1 MSVLFRLT
9 KYAFRHKWYLL
20 GAYAAMVASSLS
32 ALVVPRMLGE
42 AIDEA
47 LASGLQS
54 RLLTLAAVIV
64 LFSLLRGAFSY
75 GQRYLSESL
84 SQRSA
89 YDLREDFF
97 RKLQGMSFGFFD
109 REQTGDLMSRA
120 TQDVEAVRMF
130 VSMGMVRG
138 LSIFVTLGA
147 VSTLMAVTN
156 WRLALVCMAF
166 LPLIL
171 WRALSLSRALRPV
184 WMRVQEETGAMTT
197 VLQENLSGMKVVK
210 AFGAREFEESK
221 FNARAENIARLT
233 YSTTRLFASQGSLMT
248 FIFTAATGAILWYGG
263 REVAADRLTPGG
275 LTSFIFY
282 MGLLAMPIRMSGWLM
297 NTLSRASSAGQRLY
311 DILDAESPVTEKPD
325 AIPLPRTDGHVAFE
339 RVAVS
344 YDDGGG
350 SAVRGVDFEAHPGQL
365 IALLGGPGS
374 GKSTIAHVIPRFYDV
389 TEGRITID
397 GHDTRD
403 VTLKS
408 LRENVGIV
416 MQDVF
421 VFAETIRDNIAYGL
435 DEVDTGAVVEAAKIA
450 QLHDF
455 ITSLPDGYDTWVG
468 ERGVTLS
475 GGQRQRLAIAR
486 TILLNPPVIILD
498 DSTSSVDMATE
509 HRLQQ
514 ALDEAVR
521 GRTTFVIAHRLSTVR
536 RADLILV
543 LEDGEIVERG
553 THDELV
559 EQDGFYRRIYD
570 MQLRPQDHQ
579 LKAGHERV
587 LSPTVRAGTEVME
600 HADGGD
606 AS

>member
-1 MSVLFRLT
+1 MRVLFRLM
-9 KYAFRHKWYLL
+9 KYAFRHKWYLV
-20 GAYAAMVASSLS
+20 GAYTAMVASSLS
-32 ALVVPRMLGE
+32 ALVIPRMLGE

-47 LASGLQS
+47 LVIGLQS
-54 RLLTLAAVIV
+54 RLLGLATVIV
-64 LFSLLRGAFSY
+64 LFSIFRGIFSY
-75 GQRYLSESL
+75 GQRYFSESL

-138 LSIFVTLGA
+138 MSIFVTMGA

-221 FNARAENIARLT
+221 FNARAESIARLT

-263 REVAADRLTPGG
+263 REVAADRLTAGG
-275 LTSFIFY
+275 LASFIFY
-282 MGLLAMPIRMSGWLM
+282 MGLLAMPVRMSGWLM

-311 DILDAESPVTEKPD
+311 YILDAKSPVREKPG
-325 AIPLPRTDGHVAFE
+325 ATPLPRAEGHVAFE
-339 RVAVS
+339 NVSVS
-344 YDDGGG
+344 YDEGG
-350 SAVRGVDFEAHPGQL
+350 SAVRGVDFQAHPGQL

-374 GKSTIAHVIPRFYDV
+374 GKSTIAHAVPRFYDA

-397 GHDTRD
+397 GLDIKGI
-403 VTLKS
+403 TLNS

-421 VFAETIRDNIAYGL
+421 VFAATIRDNIAYGL
-435 DEVDTGAVVEAAKIA
+435 DEVDMEEVVEAAKIA

-455 ITSLPDGYDTWVG
+455 IEGLPDGYNTWVG

-486 TILLNPPVIILD
+486 TILLDPPVIILD

-514 ALDEAVR
+514 ALDEAVS
-521 GRTTFVIAHRLSTVR
+521 GRTTFVIAQRLSTVR

-559 EQDGFYRRIYD
+559 AREGFYRRIYD
-570 MQLRPQDHQ
+570 MQLRPQDH
-579 LKAGHERV
+579 AAAV
-587 LSPTVRAGTEVME
+587 PVAS
-600 HADGGD
+600 GGD
-606 AS
+606 AG

>member
-1 MSVLFRLT
+1 MRVLVRLT
-9 KYAFRHKWYLL
+9 KYAFRHKWYLI
-20 GAYAAMVASSLS
+20 GAYAAMTASSLS

-54 RLLTLAAVIV
+54 RLFLLAAVIV
-64 LFSLLRGAFSY
+64 IFSLLRGVFSY

-109 REQTGDLMSRA
+109 KEQTGDLMSKA

-130 VSMGMVRG
+130 ISMGMVRG
-138 LSIFVTLGA
+138 LSIFVMLGA
-147 VSTLMAVTN
+147 VLTIMAVTN
-156 WRLALVCMAF
+156 WRLTLVCAAF

-171 WRALSLSRALRPV
+171 WRALSMSRSLRPI
-184 WMRVQEETGAMTT
+184 WMKVQEETGAMTT
-197 VLQENLSGMKVVK
+197 VLQENLSGMRVVK
-210 AFGAREFEESK
+210 AFGARAFEESK
-221 FNARAENIARLT
+221 FNARADAIARLT
-233 YSTTRLFASQGSLMT
+233 YSATRLFASQGSLMT

-263 REVAADRLTPGG
+263 REVVAGRLTPGE
-275 LTSFIFY
+275 LASFILF
-282 MGLLAMPIRMSGWLM
+282 MGLLGMPVRMSGWLM

-311 DILDAESPVTEKPD
+311 DVLDAESPVTEKPD
-325 AIPLPRTDGHVAFE
+325 AIPLPRVSGHVAFE
-339 RVAVS
+339 NVSVS
-344 YDDGGG
+344 YDDDV
-350 SAVRGVDFEAHPGQL
+350 SAVHGIDFEAQPGQM

-374 GKSTIAHVIPRFYDV
+374 GKSTIAHAIPRFYDV
-389 TEGRITID
+389 SEGRITID
-397 GHDTRD
+397 GYDVKD
-403 VTLKS
+403 VTLSS
-408 LRENVGIV
+408 LRRSIGIV

-421 VFAETIRDNIAYGL
+421 VFSASVKDNIAYGL
-435 DEVDTGAVVEAAKIA
+435 DDVDMDEVIRAAKIA

-455 ITSLPDGYDTWVG
+455 IEGLSEGYDTWVG

-486 TILLNPPVIILD
+486 TLLMDPPVLILD

-514 ALDEAVR
+514 ALEEVTR
-521 GRTTFVIAHRLSTVR
+521 GRTTLVIAHRLSTVR

-543 LEDGEIVERG
+543 LDNGEVVEHGVHEELLARG
-553 THDELV
+553 
-559 EQDGFYRRIYD
+559 GFYRSIYD
-570 MQLRPQDHQ
+570 LQLRPQDD
-579 LKAGHERV
+579 APAAI
-587 LSPTVRAGTEVME
+587 PTA
-600 HADGGD
+600 AGGD
-606 AS
+606 A

>member
-1 MSVLFRLT
+1 MRILFRLT
-9 KYAFRHKWYLL
+9 RYAFRHRWYLI

-32 ALVVPRMLGE
+32 ALVIPRMLGE
-42 AIDEA
+42 AVDEA
-47 LASGLQS
+47 LVSGLQS
-54 RLLTLAAVIV
+54 RLFQLATVIV
-64 LFSLLRGAFSY
+64 LFSLLRGIFSY

-97 RKLQGMSFGFFD
+97 MKLQGMSFGFFD

-120 TQDVEAVRMF
+120 TQDVEAVRTF

-147 VSTLMAVTN
+147 VTTLMAVTN
-156 WRLALVCMAF
+156 WRLTIVCMAF

-171 WRALSLSRALRPV
+171 WRAVVMSRTLRPT
-184 WMRVQEETGAMTT
+184 WLKVQEETGAMTT

-210 AFGAREFEESK
+210 SYGARAFEESK
-221 FNARAENIARLT
+221 FNARAAAIARLT
-233 YSTTRLFASQGSLMT
+233 YSATRLFASQGSLMT

-263 REVAADRLTPGG
+263 REVAADRLTAGG

-282 MGLLAMPIRMSGWLM
+282 MGLLAMPVRMSGWLM

-311 DILDAESPVTEKPD
+311 HVLDAQSPVSEKPD
-325 AIPLPRTDGHVAFE
+325 AIPMPRVEGHVAFE
-339 RVAVS
+339 NVAVS
-344 YDDGGG
+344 YDGAR
-350 SAVRGVDFEAHPGQL
+350 SAVRKIDFQAHPGQL
-365 IALLGGPGS
+365 VALLGGPGS
-374 GKSTIAHVIPRFYDV
+374 GKSTIAHVVPRFYDV

-397 GHDTRD
+397 GYDTRD
-403 VTLKS
+403 VTLTS

-421 VFAETIRDNIAYGL
+421 VFAATIRDNIAYGL
-435 DEVDTGAVVEAAKIA
+435 DEVDMDMVVEAAKIA
-450 QLHDF
+450 QLNDF
-455 ITSLPDGYDTWVG
+455 IEGLPGGYDTWVG

-486 TILLNPPVIILD
+486 TILLDPPVIILD

-509 HRLQQ
+509 HRLQE
-514 ALDEAVR
+514 ALDEAIR

-553 THDELV
+553 THDELLA
-559 EQDGFYRRIYD
+559 QDGFYRRIYD
-570 MQLRPQDHQ
+570 LQLRPQDQ
-579 LKAGHERV
+579 LKAGHI
-587 LSPTVRAGTEVME
+587 SPSSPVVRAEAEARG
-600 HADGGD
+600 HLHGGN

>member
-1 MSVLFRLT
+1 MRILFRLT
-9 KYAFRHKWYLL
+9 RYAFRHRWYLI

-32 ALVVPRMLGE
+32 ALVIPRMLGE
-42 AIDEA
+42 AVDEA
-47 LASGLQS
+47 LVSGLQS
-54 RLLTLAAVIV
+54 RLFQLATVIV
-64 LFSLLRGAFSY
+64 LFSLLRGIFSY

-97 RKLQGMSFGFFD
+97 MKLQGMSFGFFD

-120 TQDVEAVRMF
+120 TQDVEAVRTF

-147 VSTLMAVTN
+147 VTTLMAVTN
-156 WRLALVCMAF
+156 WRLTLVCMAF

-171 WRALSLSRALRPV
+171 WRAVVMSRTLRPT
-184 WMRVQEETGAMTT
+184 WLKVQEETGAMTT

-210 AFGAREFEESK
+210 SYGARAFEESK
-221 FNARAENIARLT
+221 FNARAAAIARLT
-233 YSTTRLFASQGSLMT
+233 YSATRLFASQGSLMT

-263 REVAADRLTPGG
+263 REVAADRLTAGG

-282 MGLLAMPIRMSGWLM
+282 MGLLAMPVRMSGWLM

-311 DILDAESPVTEKPD
+311 HVLDAQSPVSEKPG
-325 AIPLPRTDGHVAFE
+325 AIPMPRVEGHVVFE
-339 RVAVS
+339 NVAVS
-344 YDDGGG
+344 YDGAR
-350 SAVRGVDFEAHPGQL
+350 SAVRNIDFQAHPGQL
-365 IALLGGPGS
+365 VALLGGPGS
-374 GKSTIAHVIPRFYDV
+374 GKSTIAHVVPRFYDV

-397 GHDTRD
+397 GYDTRD
-403 VTLKS
+403 VTLTS

-421 VFAETIRDNIAYGL
+421 VFAATIRDNIAYGL
-435 DEVDTGAVVEAAKIA
+435 DEVDMDMVVEAAKIA

-455 ITSLPDGYDTWVG
+455 IEGLPGGYDTWVG

-486 TILLNPPVIILD
+486 TILLDPPVIILD

-509 HRLQQ
+509 HRLQE
-514 ALDEAVR
+514 ALDEAIR

-553 THDELV
+553 THDELLA
-559 EQDGFYRRIYD
+559 QDGFYRRIYD
-570 MQLRPQDHQ
+570 LQLRPQDQ
-579 LKAGHERV
+579 LKAGHI
-587 LSPTVRAGTEVME
+587 SPSSPVVRAEAEARG
-600 HADGGD
+600 HLHGGN

>member
-1 MSVLFRLT
+1 MRVLVRLT
-9 KYAFRHKWYLL
+9 RYAFRHRWYLI

-32 ALVVPRMLGE
+32 ALVIPRMLGE
-42 AIDEA
+42 AVDEA
-47 LASGLQS
+47 LVSGLQS
-54 RLLTLAAVIV
+54 RLLQLATVIV
-64 LFSLLRGAFSY
+64 LFSLLRGIFSY

-97 RKLQGMSFGFFD
+97 MKLQGMSFGFFD

-120 TQDVEAVRMF
+120 TQDVEAVRTF

-147 VSTLMAVTN
+147 VTTLMAVTN
-156 WRLALVCMAF
+156 WRLTLVCMAF

-171 WRALSLSRALRPV
+171 WRAVVMSRTLRPT
-184 WMRVQEETGAMTT
+184 WLKVQEETGAMTT

-210 AFGAREFEESK
+210 SYGARAFEESK
-221 FNARAENIARLT
+221 FNARAAAIARLT
-233 YSTTRLFASQGSLMT
+233 YSATRLFASQGSLMT

-263 REVAADRLTPGG
+263 REVAADRLTTGG

-282 MGLLAMPIRMSGWLM
+282 MGLLAMPVRMSGWLM

-311 DILDAESPVTEKPD
+311 DVLDAKSPVSEKPD
-325 AIPLPRTDGHVAFE
+325 AIPMPRVEGHVVFE
-339 RVAVS
+339 NVAVS
-344 YDDGGG
+344 YDGAR
-350 SAVRGVDFEAHPGQL
+350 SAVRNIDFQAHPGQL
-365 IALLGGPGS
+365 VALLGGPGS
-374 GKSTIAHVIPRFYDV
+374 GKSTIAHVVPRFYDV

-397 GHDTRD
+397 GYDTRD
-403 VTLKS
+403 VTLMS
-408 LRENVGIV
+408 LRESVGIV

-421 VFAETIRDNIAYGL
+421 VFAATIRDNIAYGL
-435 DEVDTGAVVEAAKIA
+435 DEVDMEAVVEAAKIA

-455 ITSLPDGYDTWVG
+455 IEGLPGGYDTWVG

-486 TILLNPPVIILD
+486 TILLDPPVIILD

-509 HRLQQ
+509 HRLQE
-514 ALDEAVR
+514 ALDEAIK

-543 LEDGEIVERG
+543 LDDGEIVERG
-553 THDELV
+553 THDELLAR
-559 EQDGFYRRIYD
+559 DGFYRRIYD
-570 MQLRPQDHQ
+570 LQLRPQDQ
-579 LKAGHERV
+579 LKAGHI
-587 LSPTVRAGTEVME
+587 SPSSPVVRAEAEARG
-600 HADGGD
+600 HLHGGN

>member
-1 MSVLFRLT
+1 MRVLFRLT
-9 KYAFRHKWYLL
+9 RYAFRHRWYLI

-32 ALVVPRMLGE
+32 ALVIPRMLGE
-42 AIDEA
+42 AVDEA
-47 LASGLQS
+47 LVSGLQS
-54 RLLTLAAVIV
+54 RLFQLATVIV
-64 LFSLLRGAFSY
+64 LFSLLRGIFSY

-97 RKLQGMSFGFFD
+97 MKLQGMSFGFFD

-120 TQDVEAVRMF
+120 TQDVEAVRTF

-147 VSTLMAVTN
+147 VTTLMAVTN
-156 WRLALVCMAF
+156 WRLTIVCMAF

-171 WRALSLSRALRPV
+171 WRAVVMSRTLRPT
-184 WMRVQEETGAMTT
+184 WLKVQEETGAMTT

-210 AFGAREFEESK
+210 SYGARAFEESK
-221 FNARAENIARLT
+221 FNARAAAIARLT
-233 YSTTRLFASQGSLMT
+233 YSATRLFASQGSLMT

-263 REVAADRLTPGG
+263 REVAADRLTAGG

-282 MGLLAMPIRMSGWLM
+282 MGLLAMPVRMSGWLM

-311 DILDAESPVTEKPD
+311 DVLDAKSPVSEKPG
-325 AIPLPRTDGHVAFE
+325 AIPMPRIEGHVVFE
-339 RVAVS
+339 NVAVN
-344 YDDGGG
+344 YDGAR
-350 SAVRGVDFEAHPGQL
+350 SAVRKIDFQAHPGQL
-365 IALLGGPGS
+365 VALLGGPGS
-374 GKSTIAHVIPRFYDV
+374 GKSTIAHVVPRFYDV

-397 GHDTRD
+397 GYDTRD
-403 VTLKS
+403 VTLTS

-421 VFAETIRDNIAYGL
+421 VFAATIRDNIAYGL
-435 DEVDTGAVVEAAKIA
+435 DEVDMDMVVEAAKIA

-455 ITSLPDGYDTWVG
+455 IEGLPDGYDTWVG

-486 TILLNPPVIILD
+486 TILLDPPVIILD

-509 HRLQQ
+509 HRLQE
-514 ALDEAVR
+514 ALDEAIR

-543 LEDGEIVERG
+543 LDDGEIVERG
-553 THDELV
+553 THDELLAR
-559 EQDGFYRRIYD
+559 DGFYRRIYD
-570 MQLRPQDHQ
+570 LQLRPQDQ
-579 LKAGHERV
+579 LKAGHLGPSSPVV
-587 LSPTVRAGTEVME
+587 LAEAEALG
-600 HADGGD
+600 HLHGGN

>member
-1 MSVLFRLT
+1 MRILFRLT
-9 KYAFRHKWYLL
+9 RYAFRHRWYLI

-32 ALVVPRMLGE
+32 ALVIPRMLGE
-42 AIDEA
+42 AVDEA
-47 LASGLQS
+47 LVSGLQS
-54 RLLTLAAVIV
+54 RLFQLATVIV
-64 LFSLLRGAFSY
+64 LFSLLRGIFSY

-97 RKLQGMSFGFFD
+97 MKLQGMSFGFFD

-120 TQDVEAVRMF
+120 TQDVEAVRTF

-147 VSTLMAVTN
+147 VTTLMAVTN
-156 WRLALVCMAF
+156 WRLTIVCMAF

-171 WRALSLSRALRPV
+171 WRAVVMSRTLRPT
-184 WMRVQEETGAMTT
+184 WLKVQEETGAMTT

-210 AFGAREFEESK
+210 SYGARAFEESK
-221 FNARAENIARLT
+221 FNARAAAIARLT
-233 YSTTRLFASQGSLMT
+233 YSATRLFASQGSLMT

-263 REVAADRLTPGG
+263 REVAADRLTAGG

-282 MGLLAMPIRMSGWLM
+282 MGLLAMPVRMSGWLM

-311 DILDAESPVTEKPD
+311 HVLDAQSPVSEKPD
-325 AIPLPRTDGHVAFE
+325 AIPMPRVEGHVVFAN
-339 RVAVS
+339 VAVS
-344 YDDGGG
+344 YDGAR
-350 SAVRGVDFEAHPGQL
+350 SAVRNIDFQAHPGQL
-365 IALLGGPGS
+365 VALLGGPGS
-374 GKSTIAHVIPRFYDV
+374 GKSTIAHVVPRFYDV

-397 GHDTRD
+397 GYDTRD
-403 VTLKS
+403 VTLTS

-421 VFAETIRDNIAYGL
+421 VFAATIRDNIAYGL
-435 DEVDTGAVVEAAKIA
+435 DEVDMEVVVEAAKIA

-455 ITSLPDGYDTWVG
+455 IESLPGGYDTWVG

-486 TILLNPPVIILD
+486 TILLDPPVIILD

-509 HRLQQ
+509 HRLQE
-514 ALDEAVR
+514 ALDEAIR

-553 THDELV
+553 THDELLAR
-559 EQDGFYRRIYD
+559 DGFYRRIYD
-570 MQLRPQDHQ
+570 LQLRPQDQ
-579 LKAGHERV
+579 LKAGHLGRS
-587 LSPTVRAGTEVME
+587 SPVVRAEAEARG
-600 HADGGD
+600 HLHRGN

>member
-9 KYAFRHKWYLL
+9 KYAFRHKWYLI

-47 LASGLQS
+47 LVSGLQS
-54 RLLTLAAVIV
+54 RLLMLAAVIV
-64 LFSLLRGAFSY
+64 LFSILRGMFSY
-75 GQRYLSESL
+75 CQRYLAESL

-97 RKLQGMSFGFFD
+97 KKLQGMSFGFFD

-147 VSTLMAVTN
+147 VTTLMAVTN
-156 WRLALVCMAF
+156 WRLTLVCMAF
-166 LPLIL
+166 VPLIL
-171 WRALSLSRALRPV
+171 WRAMTLSRALRPM
-184 WMRVQEETGAMTT
+184 WMRVQQETGALTT

-210 AFGAREFEESK
+210 AFGARDFEESK

-233 YSTTRLFASQGSLMT
+233 YGTSRLFASQGSLMT

-263 REVAADRLTPGG
+263 REVAADRLTAGG
-275 LTSFIFY
+275 LASFIFY
-282 MGLLAMPIRMSGWLM
+282 MGLLAMPVRMSGWLM

-311 DILDAESPVTEKPD
+311 RILDAESPVTEKPD
-325 AIPLPRTDGHVAFE
+325 ATPLPRTDGHVAFE
-339 RVAVS
+339 NVTVS
-344 YDDGGG
+344 YDGGV
-350 SAVRGVDFEAHPGQL
+350 SAVRSVDFEAHPGQL

-374 GKSTIAHVIPRFYDV
+374 GKSTIAHVLPRFYDA

-397 GHDTRD
+397 GYDIRD

-421 VFAETIRDNIAYGL
+421 VFAATIRDNIAYGL
-435 DEVDTGAVVEAAKIA
+435 DDVGMDEVVMAAKIA

-455 ITSLPDGYDTWVG
+455 IEGLPDGYDTWVG

-498 DSTSSVDMATE
+498 DSTSSVDMETE

-553 THDELV
+553 THEELLAR
-559 EQDGFYRRIYD
+559 DGFYRRIYD

-579 LKAGHERV
+579 LKAGHISASSPVVRERAEFMGHV
-587 LSPTVRAGTEVME
+587 P
-600 HADGGD
+600 GGD
-606 AS
+606 SG

>member
-1 MSVLFRLT
+1 MRVLFRLT
-9 KYAFRHKWYLL
+9 RYAFRHRWHLI

-32 ALVVPRMLGE
+32 ALVIPRMLGE
-42 AIDEA
+42 AVDEA
-47 LASGLQS
+47 LVSGLQS
-54 RLLTLAAVIV
+54 RLFQLATVIV
-64 LFSLLRGAFSY
+64 LFSLLRGIFSY

-97 RKLQGMSFGFFD
+97 MKLQGMSFGFFD

-120 TQDVEAVRMF
+120 TQDVEAVRTF

-147 VSTLMAVTN
+147 VSALMAVTN
-156 WRLALVCMAF
+156 WRLTLVCMAF

-171 WRALSLSRALRPV
+171 WRAVVMSRTLRPT
-184 WMRVQEETGAMTT
+184 WLKVQEETGAMTT

-210 AFGAREFEESK
+210 SYGARAFEESK
-221 FNARAENIARLT
+221 FNARAAAIARLT
-233 YSTTRLFASQGSLMT
+233 YSATRLFASQGSLMT

-263 REVAADRLTPGG
+263 REVAADRLTAGG

-282 MGLLAMPIRMSGWLM
+282 MGLLAMPVRMSGWLM

-311 DILDAESPVTEKPD
+311 DVLDAKSPVSEKPD
-325 AIPLPRTDGHVAFE
+325 AIPMPRVEGHVVFE
-339 RVAVS
+339 NVAVS
-344 YDDGGG
+344 YDGAG
-350 SAVRGVDFEAHPGQL
+350 SAVRNIDFQAHPGQL

-374 GKSTIAHVIPRFYDV
+374 GKSTIAHVVPRFYDV

-397 GHDTRD
+397 GYDTRD
-403 VTLKS
+403 VTLTS
-408 LRENVGIV
+408 LRESVGIV

-421 VFAETIRDNIAYGL
+421 VFAATIRDNIAYGL
-435 DEVDTGAVVEAAKIA
+435 DEVDMDMVIEAAKIA

-455 ITSLPDGYDTWVG
+455 IEGLPGGYDTWVG

-486 TILLNPPVIILD
+486 TILLDPPVIILD

-509 HRLQQ
+509 HRLQE
-514 ALDEAVR
+514 ALDEAIK

-543 LEDGEIVERG
+543 LDDGEIVERG
-553 THDELV
+553 THDELLA
-559 EQDGFYRRIYD
+559 QDGFYRRIYD
-570 MQLRPQDHQ
+570 LQLRPQDQ
-579 LKAGHERV
+579 LKAGHIRPS
-587 LSPTVRAGTEVME
+587 SPVVRAEAEALG
-600 HADGGD
+600 HFPGGN
-606 AS
+606 AG

>member
-1 MSVLFRLT
+1 
-9 KYAFRHKWYLL
+9 
-20 GAYAAMVASSLS
+20 MVASSLS
-32 ALVVPRMLGE
+32 ALVIPRMLGE
-42 AIDEA
+42 AVDEA
-47 LASGLQS
+47 LVSGLQS
-54 RLLTLAAVIV
+54 RLFQLATVIV
-64 LFSLLRGAFSY
+64 LFSLLRGIFSY

-97 RKLQGMSFGFFD
+97 MKLQGMSFGFFD

-120 TQDVEAVRMF
+120 TQDVEAVRTF

-147 VSTLMAVTN
+147 VTTLMAVTN
-156 WRLALVCMAF
+156 WRLTLVCMAF

-171 WRALSLSRALRPV
+171 WRAVVMSRTLRPT
-184 WMRVQEETGAMTT
+184 WLKVQEETGAMTT

-210 AFGAREFEESK
+210 SYGARAFEESK
-221 FNARAENIARLT
+221 FNARAAAIARLT
-233 YSTTRLFASQGSLMT
+233 YSATRLFASQGSLMT

-263 REVAADRLTPGG
+263 REVAADRLTAGG

-282 MGLLAMPIRMSGWLM
+282 MGLLAMPVRMSGWLM

-311 DILDAESPVTEKPD
+311 DVLDAKSPVSEKPD
-325 AIPLPRTDGHVAFE
+325 AIPMPRVEGHVVFE
-339 RVAVS
+339 NVAVS
-344 YDDGGG
+344 YDGAR
-350 SAVRGVDFEAHPGQL
+350 SAVRNIDFQAHPGQL
-365 IALLGGPGS
+365 VALLGGPGS
-374 GKSTIAHVIPRFYDV
+374 GKSTIAHVVPRFYDV

-397 GHDTRD
+397 GYDTRD
-403 VTLKS
+403 VTLTS

-421 VFAETIRDNIAYGL
+421 VFAATIRDNIAYGL
-435 DEVDTGAVVEAAKIA
+435 DEVDMDMVVEAAKIA

-455 ITSLPDGYDTWVG
+455 IEGLPGGYDTWVG

-486 TILLNPPVIILD
+486 TILLDPPVIILD

-509 HRLQQ
+509 HRLQE
-514 ALDEAVR
+514 ALDEAIR

-543 LEDGEIVERG
+543 LDDGEIVERG
-553 THDELV
+553 THDELLAR
-559 EQDGFYRRIYD
+559 DGFYRRIYD
-570 MQLRPQDHQ
+570 LQLRPQDQ
-579 LKAGHERV
+579 LKAGHLGRS
-587 LSPTVRAGTEVME
+587 SPVVRAEAEARG
-600 HADGGD
+600 HLHGGN

>member
-1 MSVLFRLT
+1 MRILFRLT
-9 KYAFRHKWYLL
+9 RYAFRHRWYLI

-32 ALVVPRMLGE
+32 ALVIPRMLGE
-42 AIDEA
+42 AVDEA
-47 LASGLQS
+47 LVSGLQS
-54 RLLTLAAVIV
+54 RLFQLATVIV
-64 LFSLLRGAFSY
+64 LFSLLRGIFSY

-97 RKLQGMSFGFFD
+97 MKLQGMSFGFFD

-120 TQDVEAVRMF
+120 TQDVEAVRTF

-147 VSTLMAVTN
+147 VTTLMAVTN
-156 WRLALVCMAF
+156 WRLTLVCMAF

-171 WRALSLSRALRPV
+171 WRAVVMSRTLRPT
-184 WMRVQEETGAMTT
+184 WLKVQEETGAMTT

-210 AFGAREFEESK
+210 SYGARAFEESK
-221 FNARAENIARLT
+221 FNARAAAIARLT
-233 YSTTRLFASQGSLMT
+233 YSATRLFASQGSLMT

-263 REVAADRLTPGG
+263 REVAADRLTAGG

-282 MGLLAMPIRMSGWLM
+282 MGLLAMPVRMSGWLM

-311 DILDAESPVTEKPD
+311 DVLDAQSPVSEKPD
-325 AIPLPRTDGHVAFE
+325 AIPMPRIEGHVVFAN
-339 RVAVS
+339 VAVS
-344 YDDGGG
+344 YDGAR
-350 SAVRGVDFEAHPGQL
+350 SAVRKIDFQAHPGQL
-365 IALLGGPGS
+365 VALLGGPGS
-374 GKSTIAHVIPRFYDV
+374 GKSTIAHVVPRFYDV

-397 GHDTRD
+397 GYDTRD
-403 VTLKS
+403 VTLTS

-421 VFAETIRDNIAYGL
+421 VFAATIRDNIAYGL
-435 DEVDTGAVVEAAKIA
+435 DEVDMDMVVEAAKVA

-455 ITSLPDGYDTWVG
+455 IEGLPGGYDTWVG

-486 TILLNPPVIILD
+486 TILLDPPVIILD

-509 HRLQQ
+509 HRLQE
-514 ALDEAVR
+514 ALDEAIR

-553 THDELV
+553 THDELLAR
-559 EQDGFYRRIYD
+559 DGFYRRIYD
-570 MQLRPQDHQ
+570 LQLRPQDQ
-579 LKAGHERV
+579 LKAGH
-587 LSPTVRAGTEVME
+587 LGPSSPVVRAEAE
-600 HADGGD
+600 
-606 AS
+606 ASGPSPWR

>member
-1 MSVLFRLT
+1 MRVLVRLT
-9 KYAFRHKWYLL
+9 RYAFRHRWYLI

-32 ALVVPRMLGE
+32 ALVIPRMLGE
-42 AIDEA
+42 AVDEA
-47 LASGLQS
+47 LVSGLQS
-54 RLLTLAAVIV
+54 RLFQLATVIV
-64 LFSLLRGAFSY
+64 LFSLLRGIFSY

-97 RKLQGMSFGFFD
+97 MKLQGMSFGFFD

-120 TQDVEAVRMF
+120 TQDVEAVRTF

-147 VSTLMAVTN
+147 VTTLMAVTN
-156 WRLALVCMAF
+156 WRLTLVCMAF

-171 WRALSLSRALRPV
+171 WRAVVMSRTLRPT
-184 WMRVQEETGAMTT
+184 WLKVQEETGAMTT

-210 AFGAREFEESK
+210 SYGARAFEESK
-221 FNARAENIARLT
+221 FNARAAAIARLT
-233 YSTTRLFASQGSLMT
+233 YSATRLFASQGSLMT

-263 REVAADRLTPGG
+263 REVVADRLTAGG

-282 MGLLAMPIRMSGWLM
+282 MGLLAMPVRMSGWLM

-325 AIPLPRTDGHVAFE
+325 AVPLPRTAGHVAFE
-339 RVAVS
+339 NVAVS
-344 YDDGGG
+344 YDGAG
-350 SAVRGVDFEAHPGQL
+350 SAVRNIDFQTHPGQL
-365 IALLGGPGS
+365 VALLGGPGS
-374 GKSTIAHVIPRFYDV
+374 GKSTIAHVVPRFYDV

-397 GHDTRD
+397 GHDIRD
-403 VTLKS
+403 VTLMS

-421 VFAETIRDNIAYGL
+421 VFAATIRDNIAYGL
-435 DEVDTGAVVEAAKIA
+435 DDVDMEAVVESAKIA

-455 ITSLPDGYDTWVG
+455 IEGLPDGYDTWVG

-486 TILLNPPVIILD
+486 TILLDPPIIILD

-509 HRLQQ
+509 HRLQE
-514 ALDEAVR
+514 ALDEAIR

-553 THDELV
+553 THDELLV
-559 EQDGFYRRIYD
+559 QDGFYRRIYD
-570 MQLRPQDHQ
+570 LQLRPQDQ
-579 LKAGHERV
+579 PKAGPIRPS
-587 LSPTVRAGTEVME
+587 SPVVRAEAEALG
-600 HADGGD
+600 HFHGD
-606 AS
+606 DAG